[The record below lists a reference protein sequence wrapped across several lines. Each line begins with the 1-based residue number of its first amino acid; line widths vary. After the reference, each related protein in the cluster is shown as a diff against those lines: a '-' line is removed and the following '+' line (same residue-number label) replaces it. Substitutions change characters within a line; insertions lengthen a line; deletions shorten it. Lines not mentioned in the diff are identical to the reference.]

1 MWYWECDSA
10 RKSMLN
16 NVQRLTRCLLVF
28 VLNLPYR
35 RIPLME
41 FLDVVQFHRLFLN
54 CHWHSSTEVFIRAR
68 KVEMS
73 FKIGLDLQKSAV
85 LWKKTRTT
93 AFSYTRYLGLVAM
106 TSRVTCALMIKGS
119 ICFSNLLSQ
128 VVWGLLNR
136 GFLWCHTFSYSACM
150 LLTTKSQ

>member
-1 MWYWECDSA
+1 MSWRNLVISLSHHQGFQSRVYGFKSCDIGNSTVHV
-10 RKSMLN
+10 KSMLN
-16 NVQRLTRCLLVF
+16 NVQRLKRCLLVF

-73 FKIGLDLQKSAV
+73 FIIGLDLQKSAV

-119 ICFSNLLSQ
+119 ICL
-128 VVWGLLNR
+128 VI
-136 GFLWCHTFSYSACM
+136 Y
-150 LLTTKSQ
+150 